1 MKYFLILPLILC
13 LNNLL
18 FSQTNNLE
26 DMLCQKQI
34 ITADMIK
41 AAGIQSLSDIFYL
54 ADKWDFYTIDGYEK
68 GVSANSLSSF
78 QRQNFLIML
87 DGQLLDNNIFDVQNI
102 NQIPISIDQVD
113 YIILINTPQI
123 YNGEFTENGLID
135 IHTKVPTKGL
145 SLDGYDGVGEQTE
158 SRSICIYGIF
168 NAACG

>member
-1 MKYFLILPLILC
+1 MC

-54 ADKWDFYTIDGYEK
+54 ADKWDFYTIDGYKK

-102 NQIPISIDQVD
+102 KSNSNFD
-113 YIILINTPQI
+113 
-123 YNGEFTENGLID
+123 
-135 IHTKVPTKGL
+135 
-145 SLDGYDGVGEQTE
+145 
-158 SRSICIYGIF
+158 
-168 NAACG
+168 